1 MRERIG
7 LLGGSF
13 NPIHLGHLAMA
24 RAARE
29 ALGLDRVLL
38 MPDGSP
44 PHKSRGLADRHDRLA
59 MVRLAAQDEFEVSD
73 METERPG
80 RRTRWTRWKRCGRNG
95 PRRNCG

>member
-29 ALGLDRVLL
+29 ALGLEE
-38 MPDGSP
+38 
-44 PHKSRGLADRHDRLA
+44 A
-59 MVRLAAQDEFEVSD
+59 
-73 METERPG
+73 
-80 RRTRWTRWKRCGRNG
+80 
-95 PRRNCG
+95 